1 MTRHLSRIKRR
12 VIRVLLA
19 LDAMGGDHAP
29 LETCAGAIM
38 ACEKFPELEIAL
50 VGKSSS
56 IEPLLESAG
65 GDIRGRL
72 HIVHTDEMITMDEP
86 PAVAIRKKR
95 HSSLRVAMQMV
106 RSGEAGGCV
115 SAGSTGAI
123 VAGGV
128 LVVGRIQGIDRPGLG
143 VPLPAVDRLSMLID
157 IGATVRCKPLNLYQ
171 FALMGDVYMRKIAG
185 VQNPSIGLLSNGQE
199 EVKGDELILEARDL
213 FRKSG
218 LNFIG
223 NVEGGGIPFGVA
235 DVVVCEGLTG
245 NILLKFIEGT
255 GEAIYTL
262 VKDEFNRRFMPK
274 IGMAFMLPML
284 KDLWSRF
291 NYEETGGT
299 PLLGVN
305 GAVIK
310 AHGRSRASAIC
321 GALRVARDFVSRN
334 GVQAIAEELTEG
346 GKNIGA

>member
-1 MTRHLSRIKRR
+1 
-12 VIRVLLA
+12 
-19 LDAMGGDHAP
+19 MGGDNAP
-29 LETCAGAIM
+29 RETCAGAIM
-38 ACEKFPELEIAL
+38 ACGKYPDLEIAL
-50 VGKSSS
+50 VGDSLS
-56 IEPLLESAG
+56 IEPLLEKAAS
-65 GDIRGRL
+65 DIRGRL
-72 HIVHTDEMITMDEP
+72 HIVHAAEMITMDEP

-95 HSSLRVAMQMV
+95 YSSLRVAMQMV

-128 LVVGRIQGIDRPGLG
+128 LVVGRIGGIDRPGLG

-262 VKDEFNRRFMPK
+262 VKDEFNRRLMPK
-274 IGMAFMLPML
+274 VGMIFMLPML
-284 KDLWSRF
+284 KDLWARF

-299 PLLGVN
+299 PLLVVN

-334 GVQAIAEELTEG
+334 GVQAIAGELAEG
-346 GKNIGA
+346 GNDIGA

>member
-1 MTRHLSRIKRR
+1 
-12 VIRVLLA
+12 
-19 LDAMGGDHAP
+19 
-29 LETCAGAIM
+29 
-38 ACEKFPELEIAL
+38 
-50 VGKSSS
+50 
-56 IEPLLESAG
+56 
-65 GDIRGRL
+65 
-72 HIVHTDEMITMDEP
+72 
-86 PAVAIRKKR
+86 
-95 HSSLRVAMQMV
+95 
-106 RSGEAGGCV
+106 
-115 SAGSTGAI
+115 
-123 VAGGV
+123 
-128 LVVGRIQGIDRPGLG
+128 
-143 VPLPAVDRLSMLID
+143 
-157 IGATVRCKPLNLYQ
+157 
-171 FALMGDVYMRKIAG
+171 MGDVYMRKIAG

>member
-1 MTRHLSRIKRR
+1 MLIC
-12 VIRVLLA
+12 

-29 LETCAGAIM
+29 LETCAGAIL
-38 ACEKFPELEIAL
+38 ACDQYTDLEVAL
-50 VGKSSS
+50 VGDARA
-56 IEPLLESAG
+56 IEPLIEKASKNV
-65 GDIRGRL
+65 RSRL
-72 HIVHTDEMITMDEP
+72 NIVHASEKITMDEP

-95 HSSLRVAMQMV
+95 HSSLRIAMQMV
-106 RSGEAGGCV
+106 RSGEAVGCV

-128 LVVGRIQGIDRPGLG
+128 LIVGRIPGIDRPGLG
-143 VPLPAVDRLSMLID
+143 VPLPAVDRISMLID
-157 IGATVRCKPLNLYQ
+157 VGATVRCKPLNLYQ
-171 FALMGDVYMRKIAG
+171 FALMGDVYMRKIIGAE
-185 VQNPSIGLLSNGQE
+185 NPSIGLLSNGQE

-213 FRKSG
+213 FKRGK

-255 GEAIYTL
+255 GEAIYSL
-262 VKDEFNRRFMPK
+262 VQDEFNRRLMPK
-274 IGMAFMLPML
+274 VGMIFMLPML

-291 NYEETGGT
+291 NYEKTGGT
-299 PLLGVN
+299 PLLGVS

-310 AHGRSRASAIC
+310 AHGRSRASAIS
-321 GALRVARDFVSRN
+321 GALAVARDFVSKK
-334 GVQAIAEELTEG
+334 GVESIAEELSEG
-346 GKNIGA
+346 GKRD

>member
-1 MTRHLSRIKRR
+1 M
-12 VIRVLLA
+12 LLA
-19 LDAMGGDHAP
+19 LDAMGGDYAP
-29 LETCAGAIM
+29 RETCAGAMM
-38 ACEKFPELEIAL
+38 ACEKFPDLEVAL
-50 VGKSSS
+50 VGDSPS
-56 IEPLLESAG
+56 IEPLLETAA

-72 HIVHTDEMITMDEP
+72 HIVHADEMITMDEP

-213 FRKSG
+213 IRKSG

-262 VKDEFNRRFMPK
+262 VKDEFNRRLMPK
-274 IGMAFMLPML
+274 VGMVFMFPML

-334 GVQAIAEELTEG
+334 GVQAIAGELTEG
-346 GKNIGA
+346 GKDIGA